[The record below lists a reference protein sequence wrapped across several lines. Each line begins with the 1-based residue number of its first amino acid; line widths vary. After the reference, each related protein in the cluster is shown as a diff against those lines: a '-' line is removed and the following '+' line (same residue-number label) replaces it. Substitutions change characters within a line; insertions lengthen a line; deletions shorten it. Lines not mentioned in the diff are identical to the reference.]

1 MTTRKEVNDRLTR
14 TNIKGREYID
24 VAQRVQ
30 GFWELYPEGRIS
42 TEMTADDGK
51 RCVFK
56 AEVYA
61 AKDTPWP
68 IATGHAYE
76 VNNGRGVNATSYI
89 ENCETSAVGRA
100 LGMLGIGSTDSI
112 ASADEVSAA
121 MAQKPAEAAQKG
133 RRAAQ
138 KPAGAEKPPSLQ
150 KRAFERL
157 ERACAAYEE
166 AHPREGAEKGWAL
179 AGVQKRPDLPPRDAP
194 DAERAAWFDKQA
206 ADFERFLSEGAA

>member
-1 MTTRKEVNDRLTR
+1 MTSRKDINDRLTR

-30 GFWELYPEGRIS
+30 GFWELYPEGRIG

-51 RCVFK
+51 RCVFR

-61 AKDTPWP
+61 AKDAVLP

-112 ASADEVSAA
+112 ASADEVNAA
-121 MAQKPAEAAQKG
+121 MAQQ
-133 RRAAQ
+133 AAQ
-138 KPAGAEKPPSLQ
+138 KPAAARRQPSAQARAYKRLQ
-150 KRAFERL
+150 A
-157 ERACAAYEE
+157 ACKAYE
-166 AHPREGAEKGWAL
+166 AVHPQEGRPEGWAL
-179 AGVQKRPDLPPRDAP
+179 DGVKQRPDLPPKGAP
-194 DAERAAWFDKQA
+194 DAERAAWFDSVAEEFEASLPA
-206 ADFERFLSEGAA
+206 A

>member
-1 MTTRKEVNDRLTR
+1 MTSRKEVNDRLTR

-51 RCVFK
+51 RCVFR
-56 AEVYA
+56 AEVYPT
-61 AKDTPWP
+61 KDTPWP
-68 IATGHAYE
+68 ISTGHAYE
-76 VNNGRGVNATSYI
+76 VNNGHGVNATSYI

-121 MAQKPAEAAQKG
+121 MAQQ
-133 RRAAQ
+133 AQ
-138 KPAGAEKPPSLQ
+138 KPAAKASAAKKKPSPRNEALKRLKEACRKYEAAHPVEGAPEGW
-150 KRAFERL
+150 
-157 ERACAAYEE
+157 AYE
-166 AHPREGAEKGWAL
+166 GAR
-179 AGVQKRPDLPPRDAP
+179 KRGDRPAEDAP
-194 DAERAAWFDKQA
+194 DSVWVEWFGMVAREMERAA
-206 ADFERFLSEGAA
+206 